1 MFHGRKLGELLKI
14 IGIKMSSLYVRYRPT
29 TFEEMAGN
37 ESAIT
42 SLQKS
47 VTKKNH
53 SHVYLLSGPS
63 GCGKTTVARI
73 MAKTILGASD
83 ICINEINSSSD
94 RGIDT
99 AREIIQQMRYSP
111 TDGNVTVFILDEAH
125 KLNNNFMNAM
135 LKSLE
140 DVPEYCYFFICTTEP
155 SKIIATIRN
164 RSTEIKFKSLKIE
177 ELIQVIKRVCKLE
190 KVTIDND
197 VIETIAEKA
206 DGSPRK
212 ALVLLERIIS
222 GTEKEQREILS
233 ENIDNEDIEIIE
245 LARALLAKKQWGEVS
260 KMLSKLKESNK
271 LDDAETVRYIILGYM
286 SAVLLK
292 SANKQAAIVMDC
304 FKENTFNTGK
314 FGIILASFESI
325 I

>member
-1 MFHGRKLGELLKI
+1 M
-14 IGIKMSSLYVRYRPT
+14 V
-29 TFEEMAGN
+29 GN
-37 ESAIT
+37 ESAIA

-47 VTKKNH
+47 ITKKNH

-111 TDGNVTVFILDEAH
+111 SDGNCMVFILDEAH
-125 KLNNNFMNAM
+125 MLNKLFMNAI
-135 LKSLE
+135 LKAIE
-140 DVPEYCYFFICTTEP
+140 DTPEFVYFFICTTEP
-155 SKIIATIRN
+155 AKIITTIRN
-164 RSTEIKFKSLKIE
+164 RCTEIKFKSLKVE

-190 KVTIDND
+190 KVTIDNE

-212 ALVLLERIIS
+212 SLVLLERLINS
-222 GTEKEQREILS
+222 TEKEQKAILS
-233 ENIDNEDIEIIE
+233 ESMDDEDTEIIE
-245 LARALLAKKQWGEVS
+245 LARVLLAKKPWNEVN
-260 KMLSKLKESNK
+260 KILSKLKENNK

-304 FKENTFNTGK
+304 FKENTFSTGK

-325 I
+325 L

>member
-1 MFHGRKLGELLKI
+1 
-14 IGIKMSSLYVRYRPT
+14 MSSLYVRYRPT
-29 TFEEMAGN
+29 TFEEMVGN
-37 ESAIT
+37 ESAIA

-47 VTKKNH
+47 ITKKNH
-53 SHVYLLSGPS
+53 SHVYLLSGHS

-111 TDGNVTVFILDEAH
+111 SDGNCTIFILDEAH

-155 SKIIATIRN
+155 SKIITTIRN
-164 RSTEIKFKSLKIE
+164 RATEIKFKSLKVE
-177 ELIQVIKRVCKLE
+177 ELIEVIKRVCKLE

-212 ALVLLERIIS
+212 SLVLLERIINS
-222 GTEKEQREILS
+222 TEKEQKAILS
-233 ENIDNEDIEIIE
+233 ESVDNEDIEIIE
-245 LARALLAKKQWGEVS
+245 LARALLAKKPWNEVN
-260 KMLSKLKESNK
+260 KILSKLKENNK

-292 SANKQAAIVMDC
+292 SANKQAAIVMDA
-304 FKENTFNTGK
+304 FRENTFNTGK